1 MTEIVE
7 LHKKTYIWV
16 CECGCTSFELE
27 DTGAARCA
35 LCAEP
40 RESQPEDGGWHRTDN
55 DPDWDADRLS
65 PIRQVGANG
74 DPDFVRAL
82 TVKRAQQEDVVAVV
96 VLREGGSVH
105 VWCNIET
112 TEQHEWAKRRMVE
125 SFPLMAPRGVP
136 DGA

>member
-7 LHKKTYIWV
+7 LRPKTYIWV

-35 LCAEP
+35 LCGIP
-40 RESQPEDGGWHRTDN
+40 REPQPEDGGWHRTDD
-55 DPDWDADRLS
+55 DPHWDADRLA
-65 PIRQVGANG
+65 PIRHIGANG

-82 TVKRAQQEDVVAVV
+82 TVKRAQQPDVVAVV

-112 TEQHEWAKRRMVE
+112 DEQHEWAKRRMEE
-125 SFPLMAPRGVP
+125 SFPLMAPRGTP
-136 DGA
+136 DAT